1 MFSRGARLLAC
12 ALAAALALS
21 VVPASAVTNK
31 GRARTAAGYIARQQ
45 ENNGSIVSFSEY
57 GSTADAIVALV
68 AARRGKRNIGRALD
82 FLARRVRNGK
92 VFKDPDVGVLGKI
105 VMAAEA
111 TGRNARNF
119 GGRNLVKRIA
129 KLERPSGRLG
139 RGTEVYSHGL
149 LMLALEAAGRS
160 VPRKVSRWLA
170 DAQCGDGGW
179 AFDDA
184 PGPNDDETC
193 KDTTADP
200 EDFVTSDSNTTA
212 TAIMALEETSRI
224 GTGDAFAYLEGLR
237 DSVDGGWGYTA
248 AFPATD
254 ANSTSLVIQAHIAAA
269 RPVPSGAMAALKG
282 LQVAL
287 CGRNAGAFRFLYGD
301 ANPPDLGA
309 TISAAPALVRQSLP
323 IEPFRVTK
331 PVPARKPCG

>member
-45 ENNGSIVSFSEY
+45 EDNGSIVSFSVY

-68 AARRGKRNIGRALD
+68 AARRGKRSIDQALA

-92 VFKDPDVGVLGKI
+92 VFQDPDVGVLGKI
-105 VMAAEA
+105 VMAVEA
-111 TGRNARNF
+111 TKRNARNF
-119 GGRNLVKRIA
+119 GGRNLVRRIA
-129 KLERPSGRLG
+129 NLERPSGRLG
-139 RGTEVYSHGL
+139 RDTEVYSHGL
-149 LMLALEAAGRS
+149 LMLALEAAGRR
-160 VPRKVSRWLA
+160 VPGKVSRWLA

-179 AFDDA
+179 AFDDP
-184 PGPNDDETC
+184 PGPNDDDTC
-193 KDTTADP
+193 KDTTNPD
-200 EDFVTSDSNTTA
+200 DFVTSDSNTTA
-212 TAIMALEETSRI
+212 TAIMALETTSGI
-224 GTGDAFAYLEGLR
+224 GTTDGFTYLDDLR

-254 ANSTSLVIQAHIAAA
+254 ANSTSLVIQAHIAAG
-269 RPVPSGAMAALKG
+269 RPIPSGAMAALKG

-301 ANPPDLGA
+301 SNPPDLGA
-309 TISAAPALVRQSLP
+309 TISTAPALVQQSLP
-323 IEPFRVTK
+323 IEPFKVTK
-331 PVPARKPCG
+331 RVPARQPCG